1 MLLSE
6 KIKESLLNRNIDFC
20 GDNERL

>member
-6 KIKESLLNRNIDFC
+6 KIKMTK
-20 GDNERL
+20 